1 LDESTGAAL
10 DIGED
15 DRQVAK
21 SRDLVVIF
29 DLSKTGR
36 DPMRVHQSRSS
47 SSRNAL
53 LIIAIASTL
62 LAANQSALPQG
73 AVGPSNVW
81 GKCPSSAPASSWSN
95 CVGSLTLP
103 DGGKYQGEIIS
114 GSANGQGVIVP
125 SSGRAF
131 RYVGEVRNN
140 TIDGY
145 GTIIFKDG
153 EKYIGDFVQGSFEGQ
168 GTLTRSDGGIYS
180 GQFLSG
186 AFHGRG
192 SLTDSAGNRFIGE
205 FRNGLR
211 HGQGALTS
219 ANGDRFNGEF
229 REGLFHG
236 KGTLTY
242 KDSSTYSG
250 DFRDGLFHGR
260 GTFRNSDG
268 SQFIGEYRSG
278 LKNGPGVF
286 ISASGSRFEG
296 EYRDDRWNG
305 SGTYQQANGETYIG
319 EFRDGQFYGK
329 GLYTFPNGEKYEG
342 EFRNNNFDGR
352 GVFNYL
358 NGAVYVGEFRDGK
371 IEGTGSY
378 IAKSGEK
385 YEGEYRLGKRDGRG
399 VATSPEGIRYVGE
412 FNSGVPSGLGIE
424 YDKSGTIIR
433 RGAWEK
439 GQLVSS
445 VELDPSLFPFDS
457 QTQNR
462 AGAGSAGQPAASDS
476 AQILTQQRRAA
487 EAAKAA
493 EAEKARAAAIER
505 ERQLAEERR
514 REAEV
519 KALLGKRLALVIGNA
534 TYSANPLKNPEN
546 DAEDVS
552 RALKES
558 GFTVIEVRNGSLGK
572 MRQAVRQFGD
582 MLNDHDVG
590 LVYYSGHGV
599 EVNGRN
605 YLIPVNAD
613 IAREDEVA
621 DQSVDMGL
629 ILEKMATAKKAV
641 NILIMDACR
650 DNPFGLGFRSRS
662 KGLAMLDAPRGTII
676 AYATSPGRV
685 ADDGT
690 GRNSPYTKNLLKF
703 MQIPNKPI
711 ESVFKD
717 VRRGVQQD
725 TKGAQTPWENTSLS
739 GDFFFRVQR

>member
-1 LDESTGAAL
+1 MDVSQAPSGNFRSIAILVVAVATIGAFSSPATPQSSTG
-10 DIGED
+10 
-15 DRQVAK
+15 
-21 SRDLVVIF
+21 S
-29 DLSKTGR
+29 T
-36 DPMRVHQSRSS
+36 SS
-47 SSRNAL
+47 
-53 LIIAIASTL
+53 
-62 LAANQSALPQG
+62 
-73 AVGPSNVW
+73 W
-81 GKCPSSAPASSWSN
+81 GKCASSATPSSWNN
-95 CVGSLTLP
+95 CIGALTLP
-103 DGGKYQGEIIS
+103 DGSKYQGEITG
-114 GSANGQGVIVP
+114 GSANGQGIVTQT
-125 SSGRAF
+125 SGKAF

-140 TIDGY
+140 AIDGY
-145 GTIIFKDG
+145 GTIIFKDN
-153 EKYIGDFVQGSFEGQ
+153 EKYIGDFVQGVFEGQ
-168 GTLTRSDGGIYS
+168 GTLTKADGGIYS
-180 GQFLSG
+180 GQFLGG
-186 AFHGRG
+186 AYHGRG
-192 SLTDSAGNRFIGE
+192 TLTDSAGNRYTGD

-211 HGQGALTS
+211 HGQGTLTS

-229 REGLFHG
+229 REGAFHG

-260 GTFRNSDG
+260 GTFRSSDG

-278 LKNGPGVF
+278 LKNGQGVF
-286 ISASGSRFEG
+286 ISASGDRFEG

-305 SGTYQQANGETYIG
+305 QGRYQRRNGETYIG
-319 EFRDGQFYGK
+319 DFRDGQFYGR

-352 GVFNYL
+352 GVFTYL
-358 NGAVYVGEFRDGK
+358 NGSVYTGEFRNGSL
-371 IEGTGSY
+371 EGNGSFSSKTG
-378 IAKSGEK
+378 ER
-385 YEGEYRLGKRDGRG
+385 YEGEYRQGKRDGRG
-399 VATSPEGIRYVGE
+399 VLTSAEGTRYVGE
-412 FNSGVPSGLGIE
+412 FNAGIRSGLGIE
-424 YDKSGTIIR
+424 YDKSGAIIK
-433 RGAWEK
+433 RGAWEN
-439 GQLVSS
+439 GQLISS
-445 VELDPSLFPFDS
+445 AELEPSLFPFDS

-462 AGAGSAGQPAASDS
+462 TGASGASSGQASGSPASASDS
-476 AQILTQQRRAA
+476 AQVLAQQRRTA
-487 EAAKAA
+487 EAARAA

-514 REAEV
+514 KDAEV

-534 TYSANPLKNPEN
+534 NYTANPLKNPEN
-546 DAEDVS
+546 DAEDIS

-558 GFTVIEVRNGSLGK
+558 GFTVIDVRNGSLGK

-605 YLIPVNAD
+605 YLLPVNAD

-650 DNPFGLGFRSRS
+650 DNPFGLGFRSKS

-690 GRNSPYTKNLLKF
+690 GRNSPYTKNLLKY

-725 TKGAQTPWENTSLS
+725 TKGGQTPWENTSLS